1 MLSGRLLAALAVSAA
16 VHAVVCCAP
25 ARVGGRSIPRSG
37 GLPLQ
42 VDFVN
47 VPGVSVR
54 DGVPDTPGVIS
65 WRPGDFSVQG
75 SSEPTPVLVASGE
88 KGPQALPDADSAAF
102 LPASALTRRPDLVE
116 MPPLDSDET
125 RLIVASGR
133 VEIVLWIKPGG
144 EVAQVD
150 VVDSN
155 VPEVLSEHV
164 RKAFSAARFTPPEKD
179 GQPVGARMRIEVNYE
194 DLR

>member
-1 MLSGRLLAALAVSAA
+1 
-16 VHAVVCCAP
+16 
-25 ARVGGRSIPRSG
+25 
-37 GLPLQ
+37 
-42 VDFVN
+42 
-47 VPGVSVR
+47 
-54 DGVPDTPGVIS
+54 
-65 WRPGDFSVQG
+65 
-75 SSEPTPVLVASGE
+75 
-88 KGPQALPDADSAAF
+88 
-102 LPASALTRRPDLVE
+102 